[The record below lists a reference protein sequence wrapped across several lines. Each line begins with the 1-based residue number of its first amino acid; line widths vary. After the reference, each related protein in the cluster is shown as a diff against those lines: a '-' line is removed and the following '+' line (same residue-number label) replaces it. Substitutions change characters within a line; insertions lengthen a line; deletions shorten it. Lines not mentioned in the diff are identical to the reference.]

1 MTPIIIIACTI
12 TLVSGAILIGADY
25 EQERSH
31 TKKPRPTKRNTR
43 LITGR
48 INTKRLDALRK
59 RNRKGRTLPT
69 NKTREV
75 SKEKSK

>member
-1 MTPIIIIACTI
+1 MTPILIIACAI
-12 TLVSGAILIGADY
+12 TLITGAALIGADY

-48 INTKRLDALRK
+48 INTKGLDALRK
-59 RNRKGRTLPT
+59 RAGKDRTLST
-69 NKTREV
+69 NKTRKV
-75 SKEKSK
+75 SKEKNQ